1 MRMHKRI
8 GLIFFAILLNCSF
21 LFAQNRVALV
31 IGNADYK
38 NSPLKNPVNDARA
51 MKAELEELKFKV
63 IFGTDIETAD
73 EMDEKLREFYKA
85 SKDAEIALM
94 YFSGHGIQSGEVNY
108 LLPVSSAIKS
118 EDDLKRKAINLEDAI
133 TDAGASGARQ
143 LIVLIDACRNNPLK
157 KSRGASKGLSVVSND
172 SSESYIVFAC
182 ASGKTAD
189 DGDGNHSP
197 FTQALINHIGEQGIG
212 FSEIMRKVT
221 AEVQKTTNGLQT
233 PSKTDNLSYEIY
245 LNGKE
250 KKKGGEDKKDEIY
263 IDDKTNSKTVLVIC
277 LVIFLVLFVVIVMLF
292 LVFTVEGKNIVGK
305 IKSKTKEYS
314 NSSVSFVKTKSS
326 DIKTQIQIFSNA
338 EKEKL
343 AVLKEKSDERKQEAL
358 MQKQMAAEELQ
369 KKLDDEKN
377 YMENHVLPCVKV
389 NKNLYVSKT
398 PVTVG
403 QYKQITGLALS
414 ENQGLPVTNINWIAA
429 AEFFNKLSLQE
440 NLEPVYDLSNPLE
453 IKIDLSKNGWR
464 LPTEKEWISFAR
476 EDSDFNQAAWYLDN
490 SNGNLSECGKKNS
503 NVFGLYD
510 TFGLV
515 WEWTNDVLKNKYH
528 VLKGGA
534 WDCPK
539 KYCNKNSRMTV
550 VKEFSSDVIGFRGVR
565 NA

>member
-8 GLIFFAILLNCSF
+8 GLIFFSILLNCSF

>member
-1 MRMHKRI
+1 MKMHKRI
-8 GLIFFAILLNCSF
+8 GLIFFVLLLNCSF

-31 IGNADYK
+31 IGNANYK
-38 NSPLKNPVNDARA
+38 NSPLKNPVNDAKA

-63 IFGTDIETAD
+63 IYGTDIETAD

-94 YFSGHGIQSGEVNY
+94 YFSGHGIQSGDVNY

-197 FTQALINHIGEQGIG
+197 FTQALINHIGEQGVG
-212 FSEIMRKVT
+212 FSEIMRSVT

-233 PSKTDNLSYEIY
+233 PSKTDNLSSEIY

-263 IDDKTNSKTVLVIC
+263 IDDKTNSKTVLAIC
-277 LVIFLVLFVVIVMLF
+277 FIVFVVLLFVMVLLF
-292 LVFTVEGKNIVGK
+292 LIFTVEGKSIVAK
-305 IKSKTKEYS
+305 IVNKTKDYS
-314 NSSVSFVKTKSS
+314 QSSVSFIKTKSS
-326 DIKTQIQIFSNA
+326 EVKTQIHNYSSL

-343 AVLKEKSDERKQEAL
+343 AALKEKSAAKKQETL
-358 MQKQMAAEELQ
+358 QQKQMAAEDLQ
-369 KKLDDEKN
+369 KKLDAEKE
-377 YMENHVLPCVKV
+377 YMDNNVLPCVKV
-389 NKNLYVSKT
+389 NQKLYVSKT

-403 QYKQITGLALS
+403 QYRKITGIVVS
-414 ENQGLPVTNINWIAA
+414 QNQDLPVTNVNWIAA

-464 LPTEKEWISFAR
+464 LPTEKEWLSFAKQ
-476 EDSDFNQAAWYLDN
+476 DSDFNQSAWYLEN
-490 SNGNLSECGKKNS
+490 SDGKLPECGKKNS
-503 NVFGLYD
+503 NIFGLYD

-534 WDCPK
+534 WDCTK
-539 KYCNKNSRMTV
+539 NYCTKASRMTV